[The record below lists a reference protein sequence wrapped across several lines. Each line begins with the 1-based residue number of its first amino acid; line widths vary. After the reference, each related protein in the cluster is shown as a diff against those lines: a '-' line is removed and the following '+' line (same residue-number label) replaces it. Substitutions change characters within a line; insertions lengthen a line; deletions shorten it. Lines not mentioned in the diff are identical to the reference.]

1 MFLDFL
7 FRKKELKQQP
17 APARLAPIEEHH
29 ASAPGTHIGY
39 SADLVPHLHA
49 DHVMLAEIFTAIGT
63 AFDAGDLATTVR
75 HMNHFRMAIQAHL
88 LTENVRLYIYL
99 EHALARDASSHAL
112 IHEFRHEM
120 DGIGKAVLAFLSK
133 YRDLDTQPNLAVSFR
148 SDLEAV
154 GKVLVERIEREE
166 ATLYP
171 LYLPAY

>member
-7 FRKKELKQQP
+7 FRKKELKRQ
-17 APARLAPIEEHH
+17 APPTPLAPIEEHH

-39 SADLVPHLHA
+39 NADLVPHLHA
-49 DHVMLAEIFTAIGT
+49 DHLMLAEIFTAIGT
-63 AFDAGDLATTVR
+63 AFHAGDLTATVR

-88 LTENVRLYIYL
+88 LSENVRLYIYL
-99 EHALARDASSHAL
+99 EHALARDAASHAL
-112 IHEFRHEM
+112 VHEFRHEM

-133 YRDLDTQPNLAVSFR
+133 YRDLNTQPNLALSFG

-166 ATLYP
+166 STLYP

>member
-7 FRKKELKQQP
+7 FRKKELKHE
-17 APARLAPIEEHH
+17 APPTPLAPVEPQH

-39 SADLVPHLHA
+39 NPDLVPHLHA
-49 DHVMLAEIFTAIGT
+49 DHVMLGEIFIAIDN
-63 AFDAGDLATTVR
+63 AFKAGDLATTVR
-75 HMNHFRMAIQAHL
+75 HMNHFRVAIQAHL

-99 EHALARDASSHAL
+99 EHALAHDAASHAL

-133 YRDLDTQPNLAVSFR
+133 YRELDTQPNLAVSFG
-148 SDLEAV
+148 SDLKAI

>member
-7 FRKKELKQQP
+7 FRKKELKRQTPP
-17 APARLAPIEEHH
+17 APLAPIEEHH

-39 SADLVPHLHA
+39 NPDLVPHLHA
-49 DHVMLAEIFTAIGT
+49 DHVMLAEIFTAIGA
-63 AFDAGDLATTVR
+63 AFHANDLAATVR

-88 LTENVRLYIYL
+88 LSENVRLYIYL
-99 EHALARDASSHAL
+99 EHALARDAASHAL

-120 DGIGKAVLAFLSK
+120 DGIGKAVLTFLGK
-133 YRDLDTQPNLAVSFR
+133 YRDLDTQPNLAVSFGN
-148 SDLEAV
+148 DLAAV

-166 ATLYP
+166 STLYP